1 MFSLIQVILIHKGL
15 LSQLE
20 NGLSVKGFLSSSPKS
35 LQFAWTV
42 QLTLHETFMDAIFYF
57 LPFNLQAI
65 KKNSSNLPRFLS
77 QRYCCFISIFFPS
90 ISTQ

>member
-20 NGLSVKGFLSSSPKS
+20 NGLSVKGFLSSSPKR

-42 QLTLHETFMDAIFYF
+42 QLTLPETFMDAIFNF
-57 LPFNLQAI
+57 RPFNLQAT
-65 KKNSSNLPRFLS
+65 K
-77 QRYCCFISIFFPS
+77 
-90 ISTQ
+90 